1 MNAAL
6 EFVSAHFPADP
17 DEEELINPGRW
28 GRRLAAFLAEGLRTR
43 GLCADVPRPTDWGW
57 RIDVAAGAP
66 FRLWIGCC
74 NLDESGEGYLVFVE
88 PSRPHVRRLFRKLA
102 TAPYVEPI
110 AEALRAALAESGKV
124 SELRWAEI

>member
-6 EFVSAHFPADP
+6 EFISPHFAAEP
-17 DEEELINPGRW
+17 DEESLVAPGRW
-28 GRRLAAFLAEGLRTR
+28 GRRLALYVAEHLRAR
-43 GLCADVPRPTDWGW
+43 GLAAEPPRPTDWGW
-57 RIDVAAGAP
+57 RIDVTAGAP
-66 FRLWIGCC
+66 FKLWIGCG
-74 NLDESGEGYLVFVE
+74 NLDESGDGYLVFVE

-110 AEALRAALAESGKV
+110 AEALRAALDESGKV